1 MDATNSRGNLPE
13 QVNPVNI
20 EDEMRQSYVDYAMSV
35 IVGRALPDVRD
46 GLKPVHRRVLYAMH
60 QTGNTAD
67 KQYRKSAKTVGEV
80 IGKFH
85 PHGDTAVY
93 DTIVRM
99 AQDFSLRYPLID
111 GQGNFGSIDG
121 DPPAAMRY
129 TEIRMSK
136 VAATM
141 LADIDKETV
150 DFGPNYDGS
159 EDEPLVMPARLPNLL
174 VNGSTGIAVGMAT
187 NIPPHNLGEIS
198 DAIVAMIDDPEV
210 DDARLLR
217 IVPGPDFPTAAF
229 IHGRKG
235 IHDAYR
241 TGRGVIQLRARAVV
255 ESSGKSGDRQSII
268 VTELPYQVN
277 KARLIEKIAELV
289 REKKVEGIADLRDE
303 SDREG
308 MRIVVDLKRDTQPKI
323 VLNQLYKHT
332 QMQTSFGIIMLAIV
346 GRQPRVLSLREVL
359 REYLDFRRQV
369 VVRRTRFELAK
380 ALDRAHILEGLKI
393 ALDHIDEVVALIRKS
408 ASPPEA
414 KAGLVK
420 KFGLTEVQAQ
430 AILEMRLQRLT
441 GLERDK
447 ILAELAELLEKIAR
461 YRAILADEKLV
472 YGIIRAELLEVRAA
486 YADERRT
493 AIIDDEGEFDPLDV
507 IADEDMVITISN
519 QDYIKRNSVT
529 LYRRT
534 GRNTQGANAMETK
547 EEDFVKQLF
556 IASTH
561 SHVLFFSTLG
571 RLYWLKVYEIEQAGR
586 AAKGKAIVNLLAL
599 QPGEKISAVM
609 PVREFEENRF
619 VVMATAQG
627 VVKKTALSAYANP
640 RAGGIIAINLDAG
653 DALIAA
659 RITDGKREIF
669 LATARGKAV
678 RFDEN
683 DIRTMGRVAR
693 GVTGIRFKAG
703 DRVVGME
710 VVDPQSEILTVT
722 EKGYGKRTAIEEYR
736 LQGRGGQGTINL
748 KVTEKNGPVVGVLQ
762 VREEDEVMVVTK
774 DGKTVRTAV
783 KGINRIGRATQGVIV
798 LKISEPDDQVAS
810 IARLVEG
817 TSRPAE
823 AGAPAEAE

>member
-1 MDATNSRGNLPE
+1 MDTKNSRSTLPE
-13 QVNPVNI
+13 QLIPVNI
-20 EDEMRQSYVDYAMSV
+20 EDEMRQSYLDYAMSV

-99 AQDFSLRYPLID
+99 AQDFALRYPLID

-121 DPPAAMRY
+121 DPAAAMRY

-136 VAATM
+136 IAATM

-198 DAIVAMIDDPEV
+198 DAIVALIDDPEV
-210 DDARLLR
+210 DDEQLYK
-217 IVPGPDFPTAAF
+217 IVPGPDFPTAGF

-235 IHDAYR
+235 IRDAYS
-241 TGRGVIQLRARAVV
+241 TGRGVIQLRARALI
-255 ESSGKSGDRQSII
+255 ERSGKSGERESII

-289 REKKVEGIADLRDE
+289 RHKKIEGIADLRDE

-308 MRIVVDLKRDTQPKI
+308 MRIVVDLKRDVQPKVI
-323 VLNQLYKHT
+323 LNQLYKHT

-346 GRQPRVLSLREVL
+346 DRQPRVLKLREVL
-359 REYLDFRRQV
+359 REYLDFRREV

-380 ALDRAHILEGLKI
+380 AQDRAHILEGLKI
-393 ALDHIDEVVALIRKS
+393 ALDHIDAVIKLIRG
-408 ASPPEA
+408 AATPPEA
-414 KAGLVK
+414 KAGLIA
-420 KFGLTEVQAQ
+420 KFGLSEVQAQ

-441 GLERDK
+441 GLERGK

-461 YRAILADEKLV
+461 YQAILADEKLV

-486 YADERRT
+486 YADERRSE
-493 AIIDDEGEFDPLDV
+493 IIDQEGEFDPLSV

-519 QDYIKRNSVT
+519 QDYIKRNSVK
-529 LYRRT
+529 LYRTT

-571 RLYWLKVYEIEQAGR
+571 RLYWLKVHEIEQAGR

-599 QPGEKISAVM
+599 QPQEKISAVM

-627 VVKKTALSAYANP
+627 GIKKTALSAYANP
-640 RAGGIIAINLDAG
+640 RAGGIIAINIDEG
-653 DALIAA
+653 DELIAA

-683 DIRTMGRVAR
+683 DIRTVGRVAR

-710 VVDPQSEILTVT
+710 IVDPQSEILTVT

-774 DGKTVRTAV
+774 DGKTIRTSV
-783 KGINRIGRATQGVIV
+783 KGISRIGRATQGVIV
-798 LKISEPDDQVAS
+798 LKIVDSGDQVAS

-823 AGAPAEAE
+823 ASLEE

>member
-1 MDATNSRGNLPE
+1 
-13 QVNPVNI
+13 
-20 EDEMRQSYVDYAMSV
+20 
-35 IVGRALPDVRD
+35 
-46 GLKPVHRRVLYAMH
+46 
-60 QTGNTAD
+60 
-67 KQYRKSAKTVGEV
+67 
-80 IGKFH
+80 
-85 PHGDTAVY
+85 
-93 DTIVRM
+93 
-99 AQDFSLRYPLID
+99 
-111 GQGNFGSIDG
+111 
-121 DPPAAMRY
+121 
-129 TEIRMSK
+129 
-136 VAATM
+136 
-141 LADIDKETV
+141 
-150 DFGPNYDGS
+150 
-159 EDEPLVMPARLPNLL
+159 
-174 VNGSTGIAVGMAT
+174 VNGSAGIAVGMAT
-187 NIPPHNLGEIS
+187 NIPPHNHGEIS

-210 DDARLLR
+210 DDKKLLK
-217 IVPGPDFPTAAF
+217 IVPGPDFPTAGI

-235 IHDAYR
+235 IHDAYT
-241 TGRGVIQLRARAVV
+241 TGRGVIQLRARAGV
-255 ESSGKSGDRQSII
+255 ESSGRSGDRKSLI

-277 KARLIEKIAELV
+277 KARLIEKIADLV
-289 REKKVEGIADLRDE
+289 REKKIEGIADLRDE

-308 MRIVVDLKRDTQPKI
+308 MRIVVDLKKDVQPKI
-323 VLNQLYKHT
+323 VLGNLYKHT

-346 GRQPRVLSLREVL
+346 DRQPRVLNLREIL
-359 REYLDFRRQV
+359 REYLDFRREV
-369 VVRRTRFELAK
+369 VVRRTRYELAR
-380 ALDRAHILEGLKI
+380 AEERAHILEGLKI
-393 ALDHIDEVVALIRKS
+393 ALDHIDEVVALIRRS
-408 ASPPEA
+408 AGPPEA

-420 KFGLTEVQAQ
+420 KFGLSEVQAQ

-447 ILAELAELLEKIAR
+447 ILAELKELREKIAR
-461 YRAILADEKLV
+461 YKAILADEKLV
-472 YGIIRAELLEVRAA
+472 YGIIREELLEVRKA

-493 AIIDDEGEFDPLDV
+493 QIVDDLGEVGILDV

-519 QDYIKRNSVT
+519 QDYIKRNSVK
-529 LYRRT
+529 LYRLT

-561 SHVLFFSTLG
+561 SFVLFFSTLG

-609 PVREFEENRF
+609 PVRKSEFEENRF
-619 VVMATAQG
+619 VVMATARG

-640 RAGGIIAINLDAG
+640 RAGGIIAINLDEG

-669 LATARGKAV
+669 LATERGKAV

-710 VVDPQSEILTVT
+710 IVDPSSEILTVT

-762 VREEDEVMVVTK
+762 IKEEDEVMVVTK
-774 DGKTVRTAV
+774 DGKTIRTAV

-798 LKISEPDDQVAS
+798 LKISEPGDQVAS

-817 TSRPAE
+817 TSRPVETA
-823 AGAPAEAE
+823 APSEAE

>member
-1 MDATNSRGNLPE
+1 MDTKNTRSTLPE
-13 QVNPVNI
+13 QLIPVNI
-20 EDEMRQSYVDYAMSV
+20 EDEMRQSYLDYAMSV

-85 PHGDTAVY
+85 PHGDSAVY

-99 AQDFSLRYPLID
+99 AQDFALRYPLID

-121 DPPAAMRY
+121 DPAAAMRY

-136 VAATM
+136 IAATM

-210 DDARLLR
+210 DDERLFE
-217 IVPGPDFPTAAF
+217 IVPGPDFPTAGF

-235 IHDAYR
+235 IRDAYS
-241 TGRGVIQLRARAVV
+241 TGRGVIQLRARAVI
-255 ESSGKSGDRQSII
+255 ESSGKNGERQSII

-277 KARLIEKIAELV
+277 KARLIEKIADLV
-289 REKKVEGIADLRDE
+289 RHKQIEGIADLRDE

-308 MRIVVDLKRDTQPKI
+308 MRIVVDLKRDVQPKVI
-323 VLNQLYKHT
+323 LNQLYKHT

-346 GRQPRVLSLREVL
+346 DRQPRVLKLREVL
-359 REYLDFRRQV
+359 REYLDFRREV
-369 VVRRTRFELAK
+369 IVRRTRFELAK
-380 ALDRAHILEGLKI
+380 AQDRAHILEGLKI
-393 ALDHIDEVVALIRKS
+393 ALDHIDAVIKLIR
-408 ASPPEA
+408 AAATPNEA
-414 KAGLVK
+414 KTGLVA
-420 KFGLTEVQAQ
+420 KFGLSEAQAQ

-461 YRAILADEKLV
+461 YQAILADEKLV
-472 YGIIRAELLEVRAA
+472 YGIIRSELLEVRAA
-486 YADERRT
+486 YGDERRT
-493 AIIDDEGEFDPLDV
+493 MIIDQEGEFDPEKL
-507 IADEDMVITISN
+507 IAEEDMVITISN
-519 QDYIKRNSVT
+519 QDYIKRNSVR
-529 LYRRT
+529 LYRTT

-561 SHVLFFSTLG
+561 DHVLFFSTLG

-609 PVREFEENRF
+609 PVRKFEENRF
-619 VVMATAQG
+619 IVMATEQG
-627 VVKKTALSAYANP
+627 VIKKTALSAYANP
-640 RAGGIIAINLDAG
+640 RAGGIIAINIDAG

-659 RITDGKREIF
+659 RITDGRREIF

-710 VVDPQSEILTVT
+710 IVDPQSEILTVT
-722 EKGYGKRTAIEEYR
+722 EKGYGKRTEIKEYR
-736 LQGRGGQGTINL
+736 LQNRGGQGTINL
-748 KVTEKNGPVVGVLQ
+748 KVTEKNGPVVGILQ
-762 VREEDEVMVVTK
+762 IREEDDVMVVTK
-774 DGKTVRTAV
+774 DGKTIRTAV
-783 KGINRIGRATQGVIV
+783 KGISRIGRATQGVIV
-798 LKISEPDDQVAS
+798 LRIVEPGDQVAS

-823 AGAPAEAE
+823 ATLEQKD

>member
-1 MDATNSRGNLPE
+1 MDTKNSRTALPE
-13 QVNPVNI
+13 HVLPVNI
-20 EDEMRQSYVDYAMSV
+20 EDEMRQSYLDYAMSV

-85 PHGDTAVY
+85 PHGDSAVY

-129 TEIRMSK
+129 TEIRMAK
-136 VAATM
+136 IAATM

-187 NIPPHNLGEIS
+187 NIPPHNLGEIA
-198 DAIVAMIDDPEV
+198 DAIVAMIDDPAIE
-210 DDARLLR
+210 DERLLR
-217 IVPGPDFPTAAF
+217 HVPGPDFPTAAF

-235 IHDAYR
+235 IDDAYR
-241 TGRGVIQLRARAVV
+241 TGRGVIQLRARAVI
-255 ESSGKSGDRQSII
+255 ESSGKSGDRQSIV

-289 REKKVEGIADLRDE
+289 REKRLEGIADLRDE

-308 MRIVVDLKRDTQPKI
+308 MRIVVDLKRDVQPKVI
-323 VLNQLYKHT
+323 LNQLYKHT

-346 GRQPRVLSLREVL
+346 DRKPRVLSLREIL
-359 REYLDFRRQV
+359 REYLDFRREV
-369 VVRRTRFELAK
+369 VVRRTRYELAK
-380 ALDRAHILEGLKI
+380 AKERAHILEGLKI
-393 ALDHIDEVVALIRKS
+393 ALDHIDEVIALIKK
-408 ASPPEA
+408 AAGPPEA

-420 KFGLTEVQAQ
+420 KFGLSEVQAQ

-461 YRAILADEKLV
+461 YEAILADEKLV
-472 YGIIRAELLEVRAA
+472 YAIIREELLEVRAA

-493 AIIDDEGEFDPLDV
+493 TIIPDEGEFDPEKL

-586 AAKGKAIVNLLAL
+586 AAKGKAIVNLLEL
-599 QPGEKISAVM
+599 KPGEKISAVM
-609 PVREFEENRF
+609 PVRKFEENLF
-619 VVMATAQG
+619 VVMATARG

-640 RAGGIIAINLDAG
+640 RAGGIIALTIDEG

-659 RITDGKREIF
+659 RITDGNREIF
-669 LATARGKAV
+669 LATALGKAV
-678 RFDEN
+678 RFDEK

-722 EKGYGKRTAIEEYR
+722 EKGYGKRTAIDEYR
-736 LQGRGGQGTINL
+736 LQGRGGQGTINI

-762 VREEDEVMVVTK
+762 IREEDEVMVVTK
-774 DGKTVRTAV
+774 DGKTIRTAV

-798 LKISEPDDQVAS
+798 LKIVEPEDQVAS

-823 AGAPAEAE
+823 ASAEE

>member
-1 MDATNSRGNLPE
+1 MDTKNSRSTLPE
-13 QVNPVNI
+13 QLIPVNI
-20 EDEMRQSYVDYAMSV
+20 EDEMRQSYLDYAMSV

-85 PHGDTAVY
+85 PHGDSAVY

-99 AQDFSLRYPLID
+99 AQDFALRYPLID

-136 VAATM
+136 IAATM

-198 DAIVAMIDDPEV
+198 DAIVALIDDPEV
-210 DDARLLR
+210 DDERLFE
-217 IVPGPDFPTAAF
+217 IVPGPDFPTAGF

-235 IHDAYR
+235 IRDAYS
-241 TGRGVIQLRARAVV
+241 TGRGVIQLRARAVI
-255 ESSGKSGDRQSII
+255 ERSGKGGERESII

-289 REKKVEGIADLRDE
+289 RHKKIEGIADLRDE

-308 MRIVVDLKRDTQPKI
+308 MRIVVDLKRDVQPKVI
-323 VLNQLYKHT
+323 LNQLYKHT

-346 GRQPRVLSLREVL
+346 DRQPRVLKLREVL
-359 REYLDFRRQV
+359 REYLDFRREV
-369 VVRRTRFELAK
+369 IVRRTRFELAK
-380 ALDRAHILEGLKI
+380 AQDRAHILEGLKI
-393 ALDHIDEVVALIRKS
+393 ALDHIDQVIALIRK
-408 ASPPEA
+408 APTPAEA
-414 KAGLVK
+414 KVGLVA
-420 KFGLTEVQAQ
+420 KFGLSEVQAQ

-461 YRAILADEKLV
+461 YQAILADEKLV

-486 YADERRT
+486 YSDERRSE
-493 AIIDDEGEFDPLDV
+493 IIDQEGEFDPLSV

-519 QDYIKRNSVT
+519 QDYIKRNSVK
-529 LYRRT
+529 LYRTT

-561 SHVLFFSTLG
+561 SYVLFFSTLG
-571 RLYWLKVYEIEQAGR
+571 RLYWLKVHEIEQAGR

-599 QPGEKISAVM
+599 QPNEKISAVM
-609 PVREFEENRF
+609 PVREFETENRF

-640 RAGGIIAINLDAG
+640 RAGGIIAINIDEG

-710 VVDPQSEILTVT
+710 IVDPQSEILTVT
-722 EKGYGKRTAIEEYR
+722 EKGYGKRTEVKEYR

-748 KVTEKNGPVVGVLQ
+748 KVTDKNGPVVGVLQ

-774 DGKTVRTAV
+774 DGKTIRTSV

-798 LKISEPDDQVAS
+798 LKIVDPGDQVAS
-810 IARLVEG
+810 IARLLEG

-823 AGAPAEAE
+823 TLLEQKD

>member
-1 MDATNSRGNLPE
+1 MDTKNTRSTLPE
-13 QVNPVNI
+13 QLIPVNI
-20 EDEMRQSYVDYAMSV
+20 EDEMRQSYLDYAMSV

-85 PHGDTAVY
+85 PHGDSAVY

-99 AQDFSLRYPLID
+99 AQDFALRYPLID

-121 DPPAAMRY
+121 DPAAAMRY

-136 VAATM
+136 IAATM

-159 EDEPLVMPARLPNLL
+159 EEEPLVMPARLPNLL

-187 NIPPHNLGEIS
+187 NIPPHNLGEIA
-198 DAIVAMIDDPEV
+198 DAIVALIDDPEL
-210 DDARLLR
+210 DEERLFR
-217 IVPGPDFPTAAF
+217 IVPGPDFPTAGF

-235 IHDAYR
+235 IRDAYS
-241 TGRGVIQLRARAVV
+241 TGRGVIQLRARAVI
-255 ESSGKSGDRQSII
+255 ERSGKGGERESII

-277 KARLIEKIAELV
+277 KARLIEKIADLV
-289 REKKVEGIADLRDE
+289 RHKQIEGIADLRDE

-308 MRIVVDLKRDTQPKI
+308 MRIVVDLKRDVQPKV

-346 GRQPRVLSLREVL
+346 DRQPRVLKLREVL
-359 REYLDFRRQV
+359 REYLDFRREV
-369 VVRRTRFELAK
+369 IVRRTRFELAR
-380 ALDRAHILEGLKI
+380 AQDRAHVLEGLKI
-393 ALDHIDEVVALIRKS
+393 ALDHIDQVIALIRK
-408 ASPPEA
+408 APTPADA
-414 KAGLVK
+414 KAGLVAR
-420 KFGLTEVQAQ
+420 FGLSEIQAQ

-447 ILAELAELLEKIAR
+447 ILAELAELLAKIAR
-461 YRAILADEKLV
+461 YQAILADERLV

-486 YADERRT
+486 YADERRSE
-493 AIIDDEGEFDPLDV
+493 IIDQEGEFDPLSV
-507 IADEDMVITISN
+507 IADEDMVLTISN
-519 QDYIKRNSVT
+519 QDYIKRNSVK
-529 LYRRT
+529 LYRTT

-571 RLYWLKVYEIEQAGR
+571 RLYWLKVHEIEQAGR
-586 AAKGKAIVNLLAL
+586 AAKGRAIVNLLAL
-599 QPGEKISAVM
+599 QPGEKVSAVM
-609 PVREFEENRF
+609 PVRKFEENRF
-619 VVMATAQG
+619 VIMATAQG
-627 VVKKTALSAYANP
+627 VIKKTALSAYAHP
-640 RAGGIIAINLDAG
+640 RAGGIIAINIDEG
-653 DALIAA
+653 DELIAA
-659 RITDGKREIF
+659 RLTDGKREIF

-683 DIRTMGRVAR
+683 DIRTVGRVAR
-693 GVTGIRFKAG
+693 GVTGIRFKPG
-703 DRVVGME
+703 DRVVAME
-710 VVDPQSEILTVT
+710 IVDPQSEILTVT
-722 EKGYGKRTAIEEYR
+722 EKGYGKRTEVKEYR
-736 LQGRGGQGTINL
+736 LQNRGGQGTINL

-774 DGKTVRTAV
+774 DGKTIRTSVR
-783 KGINRIGRATQGVIV
+783 GISRIGRATQGVIV
-798 LKISEPDDQVAS
+798 LKIVDHGDQVAS

-823 AGAPAEAE
+823 AQLEE

>member
-1 MDATNSRGNLPE
+1 
-13 QVNPVNI
+13 
-20 EDEMRQSYVDYAMSV
+20 
-35 IVGRALPDVRD
+35 
-46 GLKPVHRRVLYAMH
+46 
-60 QTGNTAD
+60 
-67 KQYRKSAKTVGEV
+67 
-80 IGKFH
+80 
-85 PHGDTAVY
+85 
-93 DTIVRM
+93 
-99 AQDFSLRYPLID
+99 
-111 GQGNFGSIDG
+111 
-121 DPPAAMRY
+121 
-129 TEIRMSK
+129 
-136 VAATM
+136 
-141 LADIDKETV
+141 
-150 DFGPNYDGS
+150 
-159 EDEPLVMPARLPNLL
+159 
-174 VNGSTGIAVGMAT
+174 MAT
-187 NIPPHNLGEIS
+187 NIPPHNLGEIA
-198 DAIVAMIDDPEV
+198 DAIVALIDDPEV
-210 DDARLLR
+210 DDERLFE

-235 IHDAYR
+235 IRDAYS
-241 TGRGVIQLRARAVV
+241 TGRGVIQLRARAVI
-255 ESSGKSGDRQSII
+255 ERSGKGGERESII

-289 REKKVEGIADLRDE
+289 RHKKIEGIADLRDE

-308 MRIVVDLKRDTQPKI
+308 MRIVVDLKREVQPKVI
-323 VLNQLYKHT
+323 LNQLYKHT

-346 GRQPRVLSLREVL
+346 DRQPRVLKLREVL
-359 REYLDFRRQV
+359 REYLDFRREV
-369 VVRRTRFELAK
+369 IVRRTRFELAK
-380 ALDRAHILEGLKI
+380 AQDRAHILEGLKI
-393 ALDHIDEVVALIRKS
+393 ALDHIDQVIALIRK
-408 ASPPEA
+408 AATPAEA
-414 KAGLVK
+414 KLGLVA
-420 KFGLTEVQAQ
+420 KFGLSEAQAQ

-461 YRAILADEKLV
+461 YQAILADEKLV
-472 YGIIRAELLEVRAA
+472 YGIIRAELLEVKAA

-493 AIIDDEGEFDPLDV
+493 VIIDQEGEFDPEKL
-507 IADEDMVITISN
+507 IAEEDMVITISN
-519 QDYIKRNSVT
+519 QDYIKRNSVR
-529 LYRRT
+529 LYRTT

-561 SHVLFFSTLG
+561 DHVLFFSTLG

-586 AAKGKAIVNLLAL
+586 AAKGKAIVNLLKL

-609 PVREFEENRF
+609 PVRKFEENRF

-640 RAGGIIAINLDAG
+640 RAGGIIAINIDAG

-683 DIRTMGRVAR
+683 DIRTVGRVAR

-710 VVDPQSEILTVT
+710 IVDPQSEILTVT
-722 EKGYGKRTAIEEYR
+722 EKGYGKRTEVKEYR

-774 DGKTVRTAV
+774 DGKTIRTSV

-798 LKISEPDDQVAS
+798 LKIVDPGDQVAS

-823 AGAPAEAE
+823 APLEEKD

>member
-1 MDATNSRGNLPE
+1 MDAKNSRSTLPE
-13 QVNPVNI
+13 QLIPVNI
-20 EDEMRQSYVDYAMSV
+20 EDEMRQSYLDYAMSV

-85 PHGDTAVY
+85 PHGDSAVY

-99 AQDFSLRYPLID
+99 AQDFALRYPLID

-121 DPPAAMRY
+121 DPAAAMRY

-136 VAATM
+136 IAATM

-210 DDARLLR
+210 DDERLFQ
-217 IVPGPDFPTAAF
+217 IVPGPDFPTAGF

-235 IHDAYR
+235 IRDAYS
-241 TGRGVIQLRARAVV
+241 TGRGVIQLRARAVI
-255 ESSGKSGDRQSII
+255 ESSGKNGERQSII

-277 KARLIEKIAELV
+277 KARLIEKIADLV
-289 REKKVEGIADLRDE
+289 RHKQIEGIADLRDE

-308 MRIVVDLKRDTQPKI
+308 MRIVVDLKRDVQPKVI
-323 VLNQLYKHT
+323 LNQLYKHT

-346 GRQPRVLSLREVL
+346 DRQPRVLKLREVL
-359 REYLDFRRQV
+359 REYLDFRREV
-369 VVRRTRFELAK
+369 IVRRTRFELAK
-380 ALDRAHILEGLKI
+380 AQDRAHILEGLKI
-393 ALDHIDEVVALIRKS
+393 ALDHIEAVIKLIR
-408 ASPPEA
+408 AAATPNEA
-414 KAGLVK
+414 KTGLVA

-461 YRAILADEKLV
+461 YQAILADEKLV
-472 YGIIRAELLEVRAA
+472 YGIIRAELLEVRTA
-486 YADERRT
+486 YGDERRT
-493 AIIDDEGEFDPLDV
+493 MIIDQEGEFDPEKL
-507 IADEDMVITISN
+507 IAEEDMVITISN
-519 QDYIKRNSVT
+519 QDYIKRNSVR
-529 LYRRT
+529 LYRTT

-561 SHVLFFSTLG
+561 DHVLFFSTLG

-609 PVREFEENRF
+609 PVRKFEENRF
-619 VVMATAQG
+619 IVMATEQG
-627 VVKKTALSAYANP
+627 VIKKTALSAYANP
-640 RAGGIIAINLDAG
+640 RAGGIIAINIDEG

-683 DIRTMGRVAR
+683 DIRTVGRVAR

-710 VVDPQSEILTVT
+710 IVDPQSEILTVT
-722 EKGYGKRTAIEEYR
+722 EKGYGKRTEVKEYR
-736 LQGRGGQGTINL
+736 IQGRGGQGTINL

-774 DGKTVRTAV
+774 DGKTIRTSV

-798 LKISEPDDQVAS
+798 LKIVDPGDQVAS

-823 AGAPAEAE
+823 APLEEKD